1 MTTTTVELHH
11 ERVDDIPLL
20 LGVVQQLGLPEILE
34 KHLGSHHLHQGL
46 SNGWLASGWLA
57 FILSEANHCKASV
70 QGWAQRHHHTLQTIL
85 GQPLRPVEFS
95 DDRLSIVL
103 RRLHDAD
110 WTSLEADLWQATCQ
124 VYEIPLECVRLDAST
139 SYGYHQTTADGV
151 MQFGHSKDHR
161 PDLPQLKLMAA
172 AAQPTSHLIACDI
185 VPGNAADDPLY
196 LPLIR
201 RTRKQLGRSGLLYAG
216 DCKMAALAVRAELA
230 WHKDYYLMP
239 LPKTG
244 ETAREWDNWVGA
256 AVSGKRTLQDLYRLK
271 EGEDEPEL
279 FARGYEFERTLQA
292 TVEGEVVTWAERV
305 QVICSLSL
313 AERQAQHLEQR
324 LQAAASELRGLT
336 PPPGRGHHPY
346 REEALLAEAVAEV
359 MTRHRVAGL
368 LEVNWRR
375 EEVVEEHYVG
385 RGRGGADRPK
395 RQEVKVR
402 YEITSVERKEQ
413 AIRAEKE
420 LYGWRVQVTNLESE
434 RCGLEKAVLI
444 YNGGWSVE
452 RDFHMVK
459 DRPLGIQPLYVRE
472 EEQIIGLT
480 RLLTIALRVLTGI
493 ELQVRAGLEASG
505 EELSGLYEGQPKRKT
520 SHPTAVRLLR
530 AIARMEITVIEVKTA
545 EGCGWHLRDLPSLL
559 RRILSL
565 LRLSPDV
572 YLCLATNS
580 G

>member
-11 ERVDDIPLL
+11 ERVDDVPLL
-20 LGVVQQLGLPEILE
+20 LGVARQLGLPEILE

-110 WTSLEADLWQATCQ
+110 WASLEADLWQATCQ

-139 SYGYHQTTADGV
+139 SFGYHQTTAEGV

-201 RTRKQLGRSGLLYAG
+201 RTSEQLGRSGLLYAG
-216 DCKMAALAVRAELA
+216 DCKMAALATRAEVA
-230 WHKDYYLMP
+230 WHQDYYLMP

-256 AVSGKRTLQDLYRLK
+256 AVSGEQALQDLYRVK

-292 TVEGEVVTWAERV
+292 QVEGEAVTWVERV

-313 AERQAQHLEQR
+313 AERQARHLERR
-324 LQAAASELRGLT
+324 LQAAESELRGLT
-336 PPPGRGHHPY
+336 PPPGRGHRPY

-368 LEVNWRR
+368 LDVSWRR

-402 YEITSVERKEQ
+402 YEITSVKRKER
-413 AIRAEKE
+413 AIAAEKE
-420 LYGWRVQVTNLESE
+420 FYGWRVQVTNLKSR
-434 RCGLEKAVLI
+434 RCDLEKAVSI

-480 RLLTIALRVLTGI
+480 RLLTIALRVLTWI
-493 ELQVRAGLEASG
+493 ELQVRTGLEASG

-520 SHPTAVRLLR
+520 SRPTAVRLLG
-530 AIARMEITVIEVKTA
+530 AIVRMDIAVIEVKA
-545 EGCGWHLRDLPSLL
+545 VEDCGWHLRDLPSLL

-572 YLCLATNS
+572 YLCLDTNS
-580 G
+580 S